1 MTGRAIKI
9 KLLELGRTQ
18 LDLLE
23 ELKEYGYHLKPQLL
37 SSYITG
43 YKRTPQGAVVLDLVG
58 NILKE
63 WEGANENAKV
73 H

>member
-1 MTGRAIKI
+1 MTGKAIKI

-23 ELKEYGYHLKPQLL
+23 ELKKYGYHLKPQLL

-43 YKRTPQGAVVLDLVG
+43 ISARHRARLCLTVWGTF
-58 NILKE
+58 
-63 WEGANENAKV
+63 
-73 H
+73 

>member
-1 MTGRAIKI
+1 MTGKAIKM

-23 ELKEYGYHLKPQLL
+23 ELKTYGYNMKPQLL

-43 YKRTPQGAVVLDLVG
+43 YKQTPQSEIVLGIVEK
-58 NILKE
+58 ILQE
-63 WEGANENAKV
+63 WEKAI
-73 H
+73 